1 MSMLNRMALPI
12 LLAFVPALA
21 GASESPM
28 TTGVSV
34 LFSSGSYQFTPNN
47 DVRMILGNLRSAAMI
62 TVNGRT
68 SGASGAEKNE
78 KLALARAI
86 AARNWLVTQGVSP
99 EKVMINFASG
109 VDFIAPNSTPEGQ
122 LLNQRVDIEATYVSY
137 SSSAVLAKS
146 PGSRTQYRCPV
157 PPSTPNGSTSPF
169 TYSGTGGTA
178 KPFSFVASSPVA
190 SSPTTNTRTAT
201 PSHLADEVAK
211 KINAVTE
218 TPSVSVQ
225 VGRPIE
231 KATPFLIDQKT
242 APASTASYQQAPD
255 KGKVVEVSSKFS
267 LVVRAGETWEQSL
280 TRWIRDN
287 GYDSV
292 LLYFPEGQPEGF
304 SLHPKNTYFPGIDF
318 DSSINEA
325 RSAFEKESGVKYSVT
340 FDKSNKTAVIHPVGV
355 VTQTFNIK
363 PGSLK
368 QNAAR
373 MTTAYGW
380 NTSEPDWRIKG
391 DYYISAGWPI
401 VTQKGDI
408 ATALNMLVASFP
420 VQPQLLKSTQHVFFV
435 TKDGQ

>member
-68 SGASGAEKNE
+68 SGASSAEKNE

-146 PGSRTQYRCPV
+146 PASRTQYRCPV
-157 PPSTPNGSTSPF
+157 PPSNGSTSPF
-169 TYSGTGGTA
+169 AYSGTGSTA
-178 KPFSFVASSPVA
+178 KPFSFVASAPE
-190 SSPTTNTRTAT
+190 TNARTAT
-201 PSHLADEVAK
+201 PSPLADEVAK
-211 KINAVTE
+211 KINAVTA
-218 TPSVSVQ
+218 TPSVQ
-225 VGRPIE
+225 VGSPIE
-231 KATPFLIDQKT
+231 KTTPFLIDQKT
-242 APASTASYQQAPD
+242 TPTSTSTASYKQAPD

-325 RSAFEKESGVKYSVT
+325 RAAFEKESGVTYSVT